1 MGLQL
6 TNSRTLCAAMTPR
19 DAAELAA
26 QAMADELGEGWTPDP
41 QQLIGAGWHAVAE
54 CGGMRV
60 AKWIR
65 PDGEV
70 RYTAA
75 MQRFPTRVIGT
86 GSATPLEAVAALVA
100 GAQTAQ

>member
-6 TNSRTLCAAMTPR
+6 TNCRTLGAAMTSR
-19 DAAELAA
+19 DQAEQTA
-26 QAMADELGEGWTPDP
+26 QEMADALGEAWAPDP
-41 QQLIGAGWHAVAE
+41 QQLVGGGWHAVAQ

-60 AKWIR
+60 ATWIR